1 MGSFK
6 LKLVAALITLALLPL
21 AAAYWSFSEIVNRSV
36 TSGVDTRLE
45 AGLRASVAAYEDERR
60 AVEAAAERLARNRD
74 FQAAVERR
82 DRIALTRFLAGDRSL
97 RIETPDGFRVGRAS
111 PPAAEATVSL
121 VGPGR
126 RAATIVA
133 SVPIDPT
140 LVQRLA
146 ARSGLGK
153 PDQLA
158 TIVRGGVEA
167 SSQGGVTGKVAA
179 PEGRVETAMIGS
191 TSYRIVG
198 VRLLRQPPVA
208 LAAITPTSSIVAEQQ
223 SERTKLVAGLLASL
237 LLIGLVAYVAGRSI
251 VGSLG
256 RLAAAANSIA
266 AGRLHERVQVRG
278 RDEFAAVGRAFNQM
292 AEQLEARLADLEDER
307 QRLRDANA
315 RFGDALAATLDPE
328 QLRLVIVQTA
338 VEATGAGG
346 GLLRAADGSVVRV
359 GDMDAGPGR
368 LELELTTGRRSFG
381 VLLLLGREFDVEAT
395 ITAASLA
402 AQAVIALDNARLHR
416 IVERQALVDELTGL
430 ANRRQGDETLVAEL
444 ARVER
449 LGGPVGLILADL
461 DDFKAVNDAH
471 GHPTGDA
478 VLREFAEVLRETVRE
493 IDVAVRWGGE
503 EFAVILPGSDVEGRG
518 RRRRAR
524 SRRSCRAVTRLRRR
538 RPDPP
543 DRELRRRRL
552 GARDDCGRSGGSGRR
567 CPLPGQARRQGSGS
581 SRAPAGRLCLSERR
595 RSRSEQ
601 AKSGGACVTLLPLH
615 AAPPPTSEIPMPVE
629 TPSLFARV
637 IQDHLELKRR
647 NAELEQNMPIDRYAA
662 DDPFDNHPLF
672 KTEEQARL
680 EETMDGAP
688 AVELDSIPLTWP
700 GEESA
705 ENVAATAEPDSAED
719 SGLWTKTRDFDWG
732 D

>member
-74 FQAAVERR
+74 FQAALERR
-82 DRIALTRFLAGDRSL
+82 DRVALTRFLAGDPSL

-133 SVPIDPT
+133 SVSIDPV

-146 ARSGLGK
+146 ARSGLGQ

-158 TIVRGGVEA
+158 TIVRGEVEA
-167 SSQGGVTGKVAA
+167 SSQGGVAGKVAA
-179 PEGRVETAMIGS
+179 PDGRVETVLIGS

-198 VRLLRQPPVA
+198 VRILRQPPVA
-208 LAAITPTSSIVAEQQ
+208 LAAITPMSSIVAEQQ

-315 RFGDALAATLDPE
+315 RFGDALAASLDPE

-471 GHPTGDA
+471 GHPTGDG
-478 VLREFAEVLRETVRE
+478 VLREFADVLRETVRE
-493 IDVAVRWGGE
+493 IDVPVRWGGE
-503 EFAVILPGSDVEGRG
+503 EFAVILPGSDVEGAADVAERVRG
-518 RRRRAR
+518 VLAER
-524 SRRSCRAVTRLRRR
+524 SLAAGDGVPIHLTASFGVA
-538 RPDPP
+538 
-543 DRELRRRRL
+543 
-552 GARDDCGRSGGSGRR
+552 ASA
-567 CPLPGQARRQGSGS
+567 PGMTAE
-581 SRAPAGRLCLSERR
+581 AL
-595 RSRSEQ
+595 
-601 AKSGGACVTLLPLH
+601 
-615 AAPPPTSEIPMPVE
+615 VE
-629 TPSLFARV
+629 
-637 IQDHLELKRR
+637 
-647 NAELEQNMPIDRYAA
+647 AA
-662 DDPFDNHPLF
+662 DDALY
-672 KTEEQARL
+672 QAKRAGKDRVRAKHRPV
-680 EETMDGAP
+680 T
-688 AVELDSIPLTWP
+688 
-700 GEESA
+700 SA
-705 ENVAATAEPDSAED
+705 
-719 SGLWTKTRDFDWG
+719 
-732 D
+732 

>member
-6 LKLVAALITLALLPL
+6 FKLVAALITLALLPL

-82 DRIALTRFLAGDRSL
+82 DRVALRRFLAGDRSL

-133 SVPIDPT
+133 SVSIDPT

-198 VRLLRQPPVA
+198 VRLLRQPPVT

-278 RDEFAAVGRAFNQM
+278 RDEFAAVGRAFNRM

-478 VLREFAEVLRETVRE
+478 VLREFAQVLRETVRE
-493 IDVAVRWGGE
+493 IDVPVRWGGE
-503 EFAVILPGSDVEGRG
+503 EFAVILPGSDVEGAADVAERVRG
-518 RRRRAR
+518 VLADR
-524 SRRSCRAVTRLRRR
+524 SLSSV
-538 RPDPP
+538 D
-543 DRELRRRRL
+543 
-552 GARDDCGRSGGSGRR
+552 GARIHLTASFGVAASA
-567 CPLPGQARRQGSGS
+567 PGMT
-581 SRAPAGRLCLSERR
+581 AGAL
-595 RSRSEQ
+595 
-601 AKSGGACVTLLPLH
+601 
-615 AAPPPTSEIPMPVE
+615 VE
-629 TPSLFARV
+629 
-637 IQDHLELKRR
+637 
-647 NAELEQNMPIDRYAA
+647 AA
-662 DDPFDNHPLF
+662 DDALYRAKRAGKDRVRAEHPPV
-672 KTEEQARL
+672 A
-680 EETMDGAP
+680 
-688 AVELDSIPLTWP
+688 
-700 GEESA
+700 SA
-705 ENVAATAEPDSAED
+705 
-719 SGLWTKTRDFDWG
+719 
-732 D
+732 

>member
-1 MGSFK
+1 MLATPLADKRPRSDIGRSRGKLKAEMGSFK

-111 PPAAEATVSL
+111 LPAAEATVSL

-126 RAATIVA
+126 RAATMVA
-133 SVPIDPT
+133 SVPIDPA

-158 TIVRGGVEA
+158 TIVGGRVEA
-167 SSQGGVTGKVAA
+167 SSQGGLTGKVVA
-179 PEGRVETAMIGS
+179 PEGRVETVMIGS

-208 LAAITPTSSIVAEQQ
+208 LAAITPTSSIVAQQQ

-292 AEQLEARLADLEDER
+292 AEQLEARLVDLEDER
-307 QRLRDANA
+307 RRLRDANA

-346 GLLRAADGSVVRV
+346 GLLRAADGTVVRV

-381 VLLLLGREFDVEAT
+381 MLLLLGREFDAEAT
-395 ITAASLA
+395 VTAASLA

-493 IDVAVRWGGE
+493 IDVPVRWGGE
-503 EFAVILPGSDVEGRG
+503 EFAVILPGSDVEGAADVAERV
-518 RRRRAR
+518 RRAL
-524 SRRSCRAVTRLRRR
+524 AE
-538 RPDPP
+538 RPLASVD
-543 DRELRRRRL
+543 
-552 GARDDCGRSGGSGRR
+552 GARIHLTASFGVAASA
-567 CPLPGQARRQGSGS
+567 PGM
-581 SRAPAGRLCLSERR
+581 
-595 RSRSEQ
+595 
-601 AKSGGACVTLLPLH
+601 
-615 AAPPPTSEIPMPVE
+615 PTNALVE
-629 TPSLFARV
+629 
-637 IQDHLELKRR
+637 
-647 NAELEQNMPIDRYAA
+647 AA
-662 DDPFDNHPLF
+662 DDALYRAKRAGKDRVRAEHPPV
-672 KTEEQARL
+672 A
-680 EETMDGAP
+680 
-688 AVELDSIPLTWP
+688 
-700 GEESA
+700 SA
-705 ENVAATAEPDSAED
+705 
-719 SGLWTKTRDFDWG
+719 
-732 D
+732 

>member
-21 AAAYWSFSEIVNRSV
+21 AAAYWSFSEIVYRSV

-45 AGLRASVAAYEDERR
+45 AGLRASVAAYEDERK

-82 DRIALTRFLAGDRSL
+82 DRVALRRFLAGDRSL

-133 SVPIDPT
+133 AVPIGPA

-179 PEGRVETAMIGS
+179 PEGRVVTAMIGS

-198 VRLLRQPPVA
+198 VRLLRQPPVT
-208 LAAITPTSSIVAEQQ
+208 LTAITPTASIVAAQQ

-237 LLIGLVAYVAGRSI
+237 LLIGLVAYVAGRWI

-256 RLAAAANSIA
+256 TLAAAANSIA

-381 VLLLLGREFDVEAT
+381 MLLLLGREFDAEAT
-395 ITAASLA
+395 ITSASLA

-430 ANRRQGDETLVAEL
+430 ANRRQGDETLTAEL

-478 VLREFAEVLRETVRE
+478 VLRQFAEVLRQTVRE
-493 IDVAVRWGGE
+493 IDVPVRWGGE
-503 EFAVILPGSDVEGRG
+503 EFAVILPGSDVGGAADVAERV
-518 RRRRAR
+518 
-524 SRRSCRAVTRLRRR
+524 RAVLAERSFASV
-538 RPDPP
+538 D
-543 DRELRRRRL
+543 
-552 GARDDCGRSGGSGRR
+552 GARIRLTASFGVAASV
-567 CPLPGQARRQGSGS
+567 PGMTAD
-581 SRAPAGRLCLSERR
+581 
-595 RSRSEQ
+595 
-601 AKSGGACVTLLPLH
+601 TL
-615 AAPPPTSEIPMPVE
+615 VE
-629 TPSLFARV
+629 
-637 IQDHLELKRR
+637 
-647 NAELEQNMPIDRYAA
+647 AA
-662 DDPFDNHPLF
+662 DDALYRAKRAGKDRVRAEHRPV
-672 KTEEQARL
+672 A
-680 EETMDGAP
+680 
-688 AVELDSIPLTWP
+688 
-700 GEESA
+700 SA
-705 ENVAATAEPDSAED
+705 
-719 SGLWTKTRDFDWG
+719 
-732 D
+732 